1 MACLAET
8 TTQYLAPERDNL
20 SESVFKRKL
29 RPGFDLQTGMS
40 FPVEASSGKRIPY
53 SPMAPQRISCP
64 RGRLRRSSNDVIAG
78 YIMGSYNVR
87 LFDNPRPVAEHGS
100 PIKAAVA
107 EASLPKI
114 HLLNLAPVGRIKST
128 AAQVVK
134 SWAAPLLSLRG
145 QCLNGVDPSFY
156 ASNAA

>member
-1 MACLAET
+1 
-8 TTQYLAPERDNL
+8 
-20 SESVFKRKL
+20 
-29 RPGFDLQTGMS
+29 
-40 FPVEASSGKRIPY
+40 
-53 SPMAPQRISCP
+53 MAPQRISCP

-87 LFDNPRPVAEHGS
+87 LFDNPQPVAEHGS

-145 QCLNGVDPSFY
+145 QCLNGVDPSNMRKPLSIGVFVEPGLKPGFFV
-156 ASNAA
+156 SRREGPRTLHV

>member
-1 MACLAET
+1 
-8 TTQYLAPERDNL
+8 
-20 SESVFKRKL
+20 
-29 RPGFDLQTGMS
+29 
-40 FPVEASSGKRIPY
+40 
-53 SPMAPQRISCP
+53 
-64 RGRLRRSSNDVIAG
+64 
-78 YIMGSYNVR
+78 MGSYNVR

-145 QCLNGVDPSFY
+145 QCLNGVDPSFMLRMLLECLGKFDKRREERDQ
-156 ASNAA
+156 SNQELYEL

>member
-1 MACLAET
+1 
-8 TTQYLAPERDNL
+8 
-20 SESVFKRKL
+20 
-29 RPGFDLQTGMS
+29 
-40 FPVEASSGKRIPY
+40 
-53 SPMAPQRISCP
+53 MAPQRISCP

-134 SWAAPLLSLRG
+134 SWAAPLLGLRG
-145 QCLNGVDPSFY
+145 HRLSGVDPSFY
-156 ASNAA
+156 ASYAA